1 VARPLREQFA
11 IASLLLL
18 VPVTVVVTWAAGTT
32 YGEQLVQLGR
42 EANALAGAV
51 AAHIDRAPGS
61 EDSLGDFLR
70 GIPLPTGAVVT
81 ITGADARIVAE
92 HRSGSNIEEL
102 VYGSVTASR
111 VPLRVSV
118 GIPTAV
124 AWWRAGPIY
133 RRTIAITG
141 AATLIMLL
149 LEALF
154 VRRWLSALVH
164 LEKNADRVGAGD
176 LRTPPDEP
184 MPARELEHLRDA
196 FRDMVDK
203 LRAAHDAI
211 ARQVEE
217 ERRMR
222 EEVQLLQQQIIRQER
237 LAAIGVLLSGIA
249 HELNN
254 PLQSISGFAQL
265 LQRDKEVNQAARAD
279 LALIQKE
286 SARASA
292 IIRNL
297 SRFSRQQG
305 STPTEVYL
313 RDIVASVVELR
324 QRQCQEQG
332 ITLEADEQSIE
343 PTTAV
348 FTEIQQ
354 VLLNFVINA
363 EQAIRTAKSAERRI
377 MIRTADRDGN
387 VCLEVEDT
395 GPGVPRDDE
404 SKLFQPFFTT
414 KPVGEGTG
422 LGLSVSYG
430 IIQACHG
437 TIGYRRRETGGAI
450 FHVELPIA
458 NKANEVTRQWGNEQI
473 RSA

>member
-1 VARPLREQFA
+1 MARPLREQFA

-18 VPVTVVVTWAAGTT
+18 IPITVVLTWASGAT
-32 YGEQLVQLGR
+32 YSEQLVQLGQ
-42 EANALAGAV
+42 EARAIAAAI

-61 EDSLGDFLR
+61 EATLTDYLAD
-70 GIPLPTGAVVT
+70 ITLPAGAVVT
-81 ITGADARIVAE
+81 VTGEKGEVVARRAVGDI
-92 HRSGSNIEEL
+92 SEERL
-102 VYGSVTASR
+102 PGTASVKR
-111 VPLRVSV
+111 LPWRITV
-118 GIPTAV
+118 GMPTTV

-141 AATLIMLL
+141 TATLVMLA
-149 LEALF
+149 LEAFF
-154 VRRWLSALVH
+154 VRRWLRSLVH
-164 LEKNADRVGAGD
+164 LERSADRVGGGD
-176 LRTPPDEP
+176 LSTPAKVP
-184 MPARELEHLRDA
+184 MPARELEHVRDA

-203 LRAAHDAI
+203 LRDAREAI

-217 ERRMR
+217 ERGIRQ
-222 EEVQLLQQQIIRQER
+222 EVQLLQQQVIRQER

-265 LQRDKEVNQAARAD
+265 LQRDTEVKPGVRTD

-305 STPTEVYL
+305 STPVEVYL
-313 RDIVASVVELR
+313 RDIVYSVVELR
-324 QRQCQEQG
+324 FRQCQEQG
-332 ITLEADEQSIE
+332 ITLDASEESIE
-343 PTTAV
+343 PTLAV

-363 EQAIRTAKSAERRI
+363 EQAIATAKPSERRI
-377 MIRTADRDGN
+377 AIRTSDRDGV

-395 GPGVPRDDE
+395 GPGVPDE
-404 SKLFQPFFTT
+404 DASKLFQPFFTT

-430 IIQACHG
+430 IVKGCHG
-437 TIGYRRRETGGAI
+437 TIGYRRSPSGGAI
-450 FHVELPIA
+450 FHFELPIA
-458 NKANEVTRQWGNEQI
+458 
-473 RSA
+473 S